1 MKTLIEHLSQYA
13 AYHQDRRNVATHFVG
28 IPTIVVALAI
38 LLSRPQFELAGVFV
52 SPIIFI
58 AILSGL
64 FYLRLDLVLGTVM
77 SLLLFVAV
85 QIGERVASASTVVWL
100 VSGVTL
106 FVIGWVFQFVG
117 HYYEGRKPA
126 FVDDV
131 VGLIIGPLFVLVE
144 GLFLLGINKEL
155 ERQMQA
161 VCLQNNADRKVD
173 SL

>member
-1 MKTLIEHLSQYA
+1 MKTLVEHLSQYA

-28 IPTIVVALAI
+28 IPMIMVAVAI

-64 FYLRLDLVLGTVM
+64 FYLRLDLVLGMVM

-85 QIGERVASASTVVWL
+85 QIGDLVASTSTVVWL

-155 ERQMQA
+155 ERQIQT
-161 VCLQNNADRKVD
+161 VCQQNNVDRKVD